1 MVKIATLVNF
11 STNEADFLEPCIAE
25 AALFSDQII
34 VSVCDH
40 FFDGTP
46 ENQELLHKIYAK
58 FSGQQFIQFEFPKEK
73 NLYGSHSAC
82 FWHNLGRL
90 MGFYHVAPE
99 IDYLLFLD
107 VDEIMEAKKFQL
119 WLKEFPVQEFAALRF
134 ACYWY
139 FREEKYQAKYWED
152 TPLLAKKEA
161 LNHDILMNA
170 LERAG
175 SYSQIYGK
183 KERHIKG
190 KDGLPMI
197 HHYSW
202 VRSKEQMLRKV
213 VSWGHREER
222 DWVSLVEKEFSGP
235 FKGKDFVHG
244 YEFEE
249 VEPYVKLKKK
259 HSYHDAKWDNRNVCF
274 LSTRAM
280 NKIDLAL
287 KFDVK

>member
-1 MVKIATLVNF
+1 MHKIATLINF
-11 STNEADFLEPCIAE
+11 SSNEAAFLKPCLE
-25 AALFSDQII
+25 EVLPFSAQVI

-40 FFDGTP
+40 FFDGVE
-46 ENQELLHKIYAK
+46 ENKELLSKIYAE
-58 FSGQQFIQFEFPKEK
+58 FSNVQFIQFEFQKEK
-73 NLYGSHSAC
+73 NLYGAHSAH

-90 MGFYHVAPE
+90 LGFYHVNSE
-99 IDYLLFLD
+99 IEYLLFLD
-107 VDEIMEAKKFQL
+107 VDEIIERKRFEE
-119 WLKEFPVQEFAALRF
+119 WLKDFPLNNYAALRL

-139 FREEKYQAKYWED
+139 FRAEKYQAKYWED
-152 TPLLAKKEA
+152 TPLLAKKSV
-161 LNHDILMNA
+161 LNHDILMNG

-190 KDGLPMI
+190 KDHLPMV

-202 VRSKEQMLRKV
+202 VRTKEQMLRKV

-222 DWVSLVEKEFSGP
+222 DWVALVEKEFSAP

-244 YEFEE
+244 YEFTE
-249 VEPYVKLKKK
+249 VKPYIKLKKRI
-259 HSYHDAKWDNRNVCF
+259 SYLDQKWDNRNVCF
-274 LSTRAM
+274 LSTRDM

-287 KFDVK
+287 KFDI